1 MSEGSFILDSATRG
15 ILGTNLLGGNI
26 AYDNSA
32 YEYDSTSSSYEGVPN
47 WPLEL
52 TASFEFAASAT
63 TSLTISAT
71 AEASLGSLE
80 AQATEQIDNPVSAS
94 SDLGDLN
101 AFAIP
106 TLTRFISGEAL
117 LGELTANAESLI
129 NNPVSTNADLGSLES
144 SASFELIKSLTAQA
158 QLQGLEAQA
167 TITASSSITASAELG
182 ALSASATTETPTPP
196 EPPTPDEPK
205 YGSRGYAPIRK
216 KQKQVQTYFEP
227 EIPVI
232 KETEPARPVF
242 KTVTASADTL
252 AGIFDANAQSQ
263 IDFSILEDE
272 AELLLLI

>member
-26 AYDNSA
+26 PYDNSA
-32 YEYDSTSSSYEGVPN
+32 YEYDSTESSYEGIPN

-52 TASFEFAASAT
+52 TASFEFTSSAT
-63 TSLTISAT
+63 ASLTISAT
-71 AEASLGSLE
+71 ASASLGSLD

-94 SDLGDLN
+94 ADLGDLN

-117 LGELTANAESLI
+117 LGELTADAESLI
-129 NNPVSTNADLGSLES
+129 NNPVSANANLGSLES
-144 SASFELIKSLTAQA
+144 SASSELIKSLTAQA
-158 QLQGLEAQA
+158 ELQGLQAQA
-167 TITASSSITASAELG
+167 TLTASSSVTASAELG
-182 ALSASATTETPTPP
+182 GLSASATTETPT
-196 EPPTPDEPK
+196 PPTPDEPK
-205 YGSRGYAPIRK
+205 YGSRGYTPIKK
-216 KQKQVQTYFEP
+216 KQKQVVTYFEP

-252 AGIFDANAQSQ
+252 AGIFDATAQSQ

>member
-1 MSEGSFILDSATRG
+1 MSEGSLILDSATRG
-15 ILGTNLLGGNI
+15 VLETNLLGGNI

-94 SDLGDLN
+94 ADLGDLN

-117 LGELTANAESLI
+117 LGQQTANAESLI
-129 NNPVSTNADLGSLES
+129 NNPVSANADLGSLES
-144 SASFELIKSLTAQA
+144 SASFELIQSLTAQA
-158 QLQGLEAQA
+158 ELQGLEAQA
-167 TITASSSITASAELG
+167 TLTASSSVIASAELG
-182 ALSASATTETPTPP
+182 GLSASATTETPT
-196 EPPTPDEPK
+196 PPTPDEPK
-205 YGSRGYAPIRK
+205 YGSRGYAPIKK

-252 AGIFDANAQSQ
+252 AGIFDATAQSQ

-272 AELLLLI
+272 AELLLWI